1 MEKTFN
7 LQNLRLGSGT
17 SARLVAMPVI
27 RYGMWC
33 MSRLVN
39 REPMPSP

>member
-17 SARLVAMPVI
+17 SARLGAMPVI

-33 MSRLVN
+33 MSRLGN
-39 REPMPSP
+39 REPRLSP